1 MHYALT
7 FGFAVVLCG
16 PALYALPGAAW
27 TEQIRVSSRVLSRV
41 LRKCLTMLA
50 AITVWVARKLVDFF
64 WIPGAQSRENEADAS
79 LVKDG
84 HQTGTFER
92 I

>member
-7 FGFAVVLCG
+7 LGFAVVLCG
-16 PALYALPGAAW
+16 PALYALPGKAW
-27 TEQIRVSSRVLSRV
+27 TEQICVACRVLSRAP
-41 LRKCLTMLA
+41 RKCLTMLA
-50 AITVWVARKLVDFF
+50 AITAWVGRKLADFF
-64 WIPGAQSRENEADAS
+64 WMPGAQSRENEADAS

-84 HQTGTFER
+84 HQTGTFEH